1 MLMRPTIYTQFVGGD
16 DVTSF
21 QATVDR
27 LQTAGVGP
35 LVMVTLEEDVKDDG
49 P

>member
-1 MLMRPTIYTQFVGGD
+1 MMRPTVYKQFVGGD
-16 DVTSF
+16 DFPSF
-21 QATVDR
+21 QVTVSR
-27 LQTAGVGP
+27 LQTAGVRP